1 MNFISR
7 LTKFFLRH
15 REEIER
21 LPFSDAE
28 KVKER
33 VNNNDDAPEAYRNNQ
48 KPNENERENSDNS
61 ERAHEVAA
69 SAQQVAETDEG
80 SGRTGRSLEERAER
94 EGEELRRIIEERN
107 LPTES
112 DGVPRFN
119 GRKGKYSSPSD
130 FFSMAREA

>member
-28 KVKER
+28 KVDER
-33 VNNNDDAPEAYRNNQ
+33 VNNNEDAQEAYRNNQ

-80 SGRTGRSLEERAER
+80 SRRSFEDRVER
-94 EGEELRRIIEERN
+94 EREELRRIIEERN